1 MVPRPQ
7 KMPKA
12 VNPANQAGLERL
24 IEKRINLGASDRYAL
39 TLKKAI
45 DSLQNCE
52 TAITSHAEAC
62 KLKHVGTHC
71 ATLICPPAKERQTM
85 REKTRKT
92 KSKAATAVAA
102 KQDPADTA
110 SCSQRSVGNKSAD
123 SASPAQSL
131 ASSVASK
138 QSRQSKRQKVM
149 TSQQLATIAEKPT
162 TKETNYKKAIEN
174 AQNWKSLG
182 PLTWRVVLI
191 IDARERQSEH
201 VQAKCQ
207 MSGIPC
213 EVRHLPIGDMA
224 WIAQG
229 FDPRKDNAVLVELM
243 LGTIIE
249 RKTISD
255 LKASLFGTRY
265 SEQRKRLKDC
275 GLPQLIFLIEG
286 DLSKDLF
293 KCPADTLHTAAWETR
308 LHLGFSILQT
318 AHLQDTVLQLKRMH
332 RRILQR
338 TFPGAFSKQNE
349 ALPNF
354 DEAYRS
360 QHQSSSRRTATAS
373 CAPTHQQET
382 YRRRRRRL
390 QSLNEMTFDIDPLPS
405 FGMEC
410 FITYSTLK
418 AKIELDREQG
428 TKTVGSI
435 HLAMLKQVPGFSHKK
450 CQAVA
455 RLYPTFAS
463 LMEAYE
469 NKNNDAEKQCL
480 VAEVSLQEEGRELSV
495 RELKVGPHGSRELY
509 VAYQTDDPETSQP
522 FSTADINAIPRSI
535 SRETSSP
542 SSTRDFATNTSKPV
556 ASNLWKTDDR
566 MNAVPE
572 CIDLLSPV
580 PATHHT
586 TVDESK
592 SLSPTDD
599 AIATAVLKH
608 GYKEPSPL
616 QPSAIDVPKRQS
628 SNTHKNKKK
637 NKSINTSFGSLLDD
651 SSTSN
656 DEIGPTSQRCLLKK
670 HKHDDVI
677 EID

>member
-1 MVPRPQ
+1 
-7 KMPKA
+7 MPKA

-24 IEKRINLGASDRYAL
+24 IEKRSTLGANDRYAF

-52 TAITSHAEAC
+52 TAISSHAEAL
-62 KLKHVGTHC
+62 KLKHVGSHC
-71 ATLICPPAKERQTM
+71 ATLICPPAKNRQNA

-92 KSKAATAVAA
+92 KSKTADANHH
-102 KQDPADTA
+102 PADEGL
-110 SCSQRSVGNKSAD
+110 CSQRSVGTAAGIS
-123 SASPAQSL
+123 SPAQSL

-138 QSRQSKRQKVM
+138 QSRQSKRQRLM
-149 TSQQLATIAEKPT
+149 SLQQLAVIAEKPT
-162 TKETNYKKAIEN
+162 TKETNYRKAVEN

-182 PLTWRVVLI
+182 SLTWRVVLI

-213 EVRHLPIGDMA
+213 EERHLPIGDMA
-224 WIAQG
+224 WMAQG
-229 FDPRKDNAVLVELM
+229 FDPRQENKVLVELM

-308 LHLGFSILQT
+308 VHLGFSIVQT

-338 TFPGAFSKQNE
+338 TFPIAFSKQNE

-354 DEAYRS
+354 EEAYRS
-360 QHQSSSRRTATAS
+360 QHQSTSRSTATAS
-373 CAPTHQQET
+373 STLNQQQET

-390 QSLNEMTFDIDPLPS
+390 QSLNEMTFDIDPLPC
-405 FGMEC
+405 FGMER
-410 FITYSTLK
+410 FITYAELK
-418 AKIELDREQG
+418 AKIELDRERG

-435 HLAMLKQVPGFSHKK
+435 HLAMLKQVPSFSQKK
-450 CQAVA
+450 CHAVA

-469 NKNNDAEKQCL
+469 SRDHDAEKQDL
-480 VAEVSLQEEGRELSV
+480 VTEVPLREEGQELSA
-495 RELKVGPHGSRELY
+495 RALKIGPRASRELY
-509 VAYQTDDPETSQP
+509 MVYQTDDPETSP
-522 FSTADINAIPRSI
+522 SSIAVNNNAIPRSI

-542 SSTRDFATNTSKPV
+542 SSTRNLATKACKPA
-556 ASNLWKTDDR
+556 ASNLCKADDR
-566 MNAVPE
+566 MQAVPE

-580 PATHHT
+580 PSTLYAT
-586 TVDESK
+586 VGESK
-592 SLSPTDD
+592 SVSSADE
-599 AIATAVLKH
+599 AFATSVSKH
-608 GYKEPSPL
+608 GYKEPSQLKP
-616 QPSAIDVPKRQS
+616 PPVDVPMRQS
-628 SNTHKNKKK
+628 STMHKKK
-637 NKSINTSFGSLLDD
+637 KKSINASFGSLLDG
-651 SSTSN
+651 SSSSD
-656 DEIGPTSQRCLLKK
+656 DEIGPTAQRCLVKQ
-670 HKHDDVI
+670 HDDNEVI

>member
-1 MVPRPQ
+1 MAPRPQ

-24 IEKRINLGASDRYAL
+24 IEKRNNLGASDRYGF

-71 ATLICPPAKERQTM
+71 ATLICPPAKERQTL
-85 REKTRKT
+85 REKPRKT
-92 KSKAATAVAA
+92 KSKAATATAA
-102 KQDPADTA
+102 NQP
-110 SCSQRSVGNKSAD
+110 VGKSAGVD
-123 SASPAQSL
+123 SPTQSL

-138 QSRQSKRQKVM
+138 QSRQSKRQKVT

-162 TKETNYKKAIEN
+162 TKETNYKKAVEN

-182 PLTWRVVLI
+182 PLMWRVVLI

-354 DEAYRS
+354 EEAYRS
-360 QHQSSSRRTATAS
+360 QHLSASRNTATTS

-390 QSLNEMTFDIDPLPS
+390 QSLNEMTFDIDPLPC
-405 FGMEC
+405 FGMER
-410 FITYSTLK
+410 FITYSELK

-435 HLAMLKQVPGFSHKK
+435 HLAMLKQVPSFSHKK

-469 NKNNDAEKQCL
+469 SRDHDAEKQDL
-480 VAEVSLQEEGRELSV
+480 VAEVSLQEEGQELSV
-495 RELKVGPHGSRELY
+495 RALKVGPHGSRELF
-509 VAYQTDDPETSQP
+509 VAYQTDDPETSQ
-522 FSTADINAIPRSI
+522 SIPRSI
-535 SRETSSP
+535 SREISSP
-542 SSTRDFATNTSKPV
+542 SSTRDYARNTSKPV
-556 ASNLWKTDDR
+556 ASSLCMADDR
-566 MNAVPE
+566 MNGVPE

-580 PATHHT
+580 PSTHRR

-592 SLSPTDD
+592 SLSPADD
-599 AIATAVLKH
+599 AFATAVLKH
-608 GYKEPSPL
+608 GYKEPSQL
-616 QPSAIDVPKRQS
+616 QPPTVDMPKRQS
-628 SNTHKNKKK
+628 RTIHQTKKK
-637 NKSINTSFGSLLDD
+637 KKSINTSFGSLLDD
-651 SSTSN
+651 SSSSD
-656 DEIGPTSQRCLLKK
+656 DEIGPTAQKCLLKSNQP
-670 HKHDDVI
+670 DDEVI